1 MRMRIEPKSTCGVG
15 LVLIF
20 VWFVRCGQL
29 PGFAV
34 EAEARPIAP
43 LLGRTEASIALR
55 RYLLAG
61 LPTVTPTVAAPTGI
75 PVPSVVGQS
84 GASAVAALRRAGL
97 KSRRQEEATDTA
109 PAGQVVGTS
118 PAAGAMVDKG
128 SAVTVIIAAPVR
140 VAVPRVAGQTVA
152 AATAALGR
160 AGLKWQRR
168 EQPSEQGSPGTVIG
182 TSPAA
187 GQSVGKGAIVTLVVA
202 TAAPRPPA
210 LQTPPI
216 LPNRAAAVVPQSVVP
231 QTAASSTRIFAPTP
245 AAPQT
250 PPPVPEPAPAVLTG
264 DALIGHLYD
273 NAHR

>member
-1 MRMRIEPKSTCGVG
+1 MRIEPKSTCGVG

-20 VWFVRCGQL
+20 VSFVRWGQL

-43 LLGRTEASIALR
+43 LLGRTEASIAPR

-61 LPTVTPTVAAPTGI
+61 LPTVTPTVAASTGI

-84 GASAVAALRRAGL
+84 GASAAAALRRAGL
-97 KSRRQEEATDTA
+97 KPRRQEEVSETA
-109 PAGQVVGTS
+109 PAGQVINTLPS
-118 PAAGAMVDKG
+118 AGAVVDKG
-128 SAVTVIIAAPVR
+128 SAVTVIVAAPVR
-140 VAVPRVAGQTVA
+140 VAVPRVAGQNVA
-152 AATAALGR
+152 AAAAALGR

-187 GQSVGKGAIVTLVVA
+187 GQSIGKGATVTLVVA
-202 TAAPRPPA
+202 TAASRPPA
-210 LQTPPI
+210 LQTLPLPPS
-216 LPNRAAAVVPQSVVP
+216 RAAAVVPQSVVP

-245 AAPQT
+245 AAPQS
-250 PPPVPEPAPAVLTG
+250 PPSVPEPPPAVLTG
-264 DALIGHLYD
+264 DALVGHLYD